1 MVSFKSEIYIIF
13 NMINSIRE
21 KLDRDNFIALKNY

>member
-1 MVSFKSEIYIIF
+1 MVSFKSEIF

>member
-1 MVSFKSEIYIIF
+1 MVFFKSEIF
-13 NMINSIRE
+13 NIINSIRE

>member
-1 MVSFKSEIYIIF
+1 MVSFKSEIF
-13 NMINSIRE
+13 NIINSIRE